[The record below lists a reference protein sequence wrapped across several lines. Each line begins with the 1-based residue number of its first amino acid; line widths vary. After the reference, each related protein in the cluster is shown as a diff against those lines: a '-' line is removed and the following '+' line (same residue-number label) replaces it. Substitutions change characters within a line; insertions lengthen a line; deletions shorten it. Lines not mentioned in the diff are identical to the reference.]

1 MNPHGTSFAGRVGW
15 GARPALVVVDLVR
28 AYVEPGGPF
37 WLGGEDPG
45 VPAAVLAACDELVDA
60 VRTVPVPVVWTQVR
74 YAADLADAGFFA
86 AKVPALAC
94 FADRAPGGWG
104 DLVRK
109 PCPEDTLV
117 VKQHASAFAGTSLAA
132 TLRARGVDTVLVA
145 GVSTSGCVRATATD
159 ALAAG
164 FRPIVVG
171 PACADRSRALHE
183 NNLADLDAKYAD
195 VVDVETAVAALSHLP
210 T

>member
-1 MNPHGTSFAGRVGW
+1 
-15 GARPALVVVDLVR
+15 VVDLVR

-171 PACADRSRALHE
+171 QACADRSRALHE